1 MNKKLLF
8 GLAIAATATTAVII
22 GILRELKEIRELTI
36 DADELAEE
44 IANKLHDEVQVFA
57 EEEN

>member
-22 GILRELKEIRELTI
+22 GILRELKQIRDLTI

-44 IANKLHDEVQVFA
+44 IVNEMSEVLVLGDDEI
-57 EEEN
+57 

>member
-22 GILRELKEIRELTI
+22 GILRELKQIRDLTI

-44 IANKLHDEVQVFA
+44 IVNDLQEVQILA

>member
-1 MNKKLLF
+1 MSKKLLL

-44 IANKLHDEVQVFA
+44 IANELHEVQVLA
-57 EEEN
+57 KEEN

>member
-1 MNKKLLF
+1 MSKKLLF

-44 IANKLHDEVQVFA
+44 IANELHEVQVLA
-57 EEEN
+57 KEEN

>member
-22 GILRELKEIRELTI
+22 GILRDLKQIRDLTI

-44 IANKLHDEVQVFA
+44 IVNDLQEVQILA